1 MGVKSDKWFRE
12 RCTGGAPMIEP
23 YVPNLVREVAGRKVI
38 SYGQSSYGYDIRCG
52 NEFKVFT
59 NVNCAE
65 VDPKGLKETAFTT
78 FTREDGEYIL
88 IPPNSFVLASSVEY
102 FRIPR
107 DVIGV
112 CFGKS
117 TMARAGLIVP
127 ITPLEPGWEGH
138 LTIEVSNTTRSPRV
152 STLVRVSRNSSS
164 SGRTS
169 SSAPRTLTTL
179 PPACVAA
186 RSRGLSSCCARRAR
200 RATRTAAGSTRDSAA
215 SPCRRRDHD
224 N

>member
-12 RCTGGAPMIEP
+12 RCTGDAPMIEP
-23 YVPNLVREVAGRKVI
+23 YVPNLVREVAGCKVI

-138 LTIEVSNTTRSPRV
+138 LTIEVSNTTPLPARLYAGEGV
-152 STLVRVSRNSSS
+152 SQLVFI
-164 SGRTS
+164 GADFELRTADTHHPVAGMRGGS
-169 SSAPRTLTTL
+169 IEGVVELLRETCETSYADRGGKYQGQRGITL
-179 PPACVAA
+179 PKA
-186 RSRGLSSCCARRAR
+186 
-200 RATRTAAGSTRDSAA
+200 
-215 SPCRRRDHD
+215 
-224 N
+224 